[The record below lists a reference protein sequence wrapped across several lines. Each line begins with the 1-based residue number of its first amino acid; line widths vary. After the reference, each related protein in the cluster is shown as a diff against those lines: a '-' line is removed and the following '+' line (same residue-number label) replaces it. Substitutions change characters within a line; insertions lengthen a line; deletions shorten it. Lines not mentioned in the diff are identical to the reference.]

1 MSLELFFQATLFR
14 LAWMVLAVIWPPAAA
29 RLLLPLGGLLGNLGT
44 VGLTWILTLT
54 RGLPVALLPPWG
66 FYLDLAR

>member
-1 MSLELFFQATLFR
+1 
-14 LAWMVLAVIWPPAAA
+14 MVLAVIWPPAAA